1 MNTSRHSRFL
11 NRLFQ
16 QAKGAL
22 NHFYARIVR
31 VLLSCRPDCR
41 RVPVHDQ
48 QTPAITQALQDGT
61 AMPAAPE
68 RSVDIIAIRSD
79 RQTLKY
85 RLQQNRP
92 VKITGRHY
100 ECLRPR
106 AAAMTAPAC
115 QVRVCV
121 NPVRTPAL

>member
-22 NHFYARIVR
+22 NHLYARIVHEP
-31 VLLSCRPDCR
+31 LPCRPDCS

-48 QTPAITQALQDGT
+48 QTPAIIQALQDGT
-61 AMPAAPE
+61 AVPTAAE
-68 RSVDIIAIRSD
+68 RGIDIIAIRSD
-79 RQTLKY
+79 SQTLKY

-92 VKITGRHY
+92 VEITGRHY
-100 ECLRPR
+100 EFMRQR
-106 AAAMTAPAC
+106 AAAMTAPAG
-115 QVRVCV
+115 QVRACV
-121 NPVRTPAL
+121 NPVRTLAL